1 MCDRALS
8 RTAKLTSVTPE
19 KSILQGTTHALSWEL
34 VYISSAVRHS
44 RSPLWLPL
52 TDFCK
57 TTKTVHL
64 IKKKNQIC
72 MPLQIYQEA
81 QANRRQILER
91 IRALSLFLTQ
101 DHIVKSS
108 ILGTT
113 LGVKSLPMLWFPELH
128 PHLQIFFWKLEG
140 RDLEGGDAKRTWIS
154 AHNVAWYTG
163 GHELPL

>member
-19 KSILQGTTHALSWEL
+19 KSILQGTTHALPWEL

-44 RSPLWLPL
+44 RSPLCLPL

-64 IKKKNQIC
+64 IKRNQIC

-101 DHIVKSS
+101 DHIVKFS

-113 LGVKSLPMLWFPELH
+113 LGVKSLPML
-128 PHLQIFFWKLEG
+128 
-140 RDLEGGDAKRTWIS
+140 
-154 AHNVAWYTG
+154 
-163 GHELPL
+163 